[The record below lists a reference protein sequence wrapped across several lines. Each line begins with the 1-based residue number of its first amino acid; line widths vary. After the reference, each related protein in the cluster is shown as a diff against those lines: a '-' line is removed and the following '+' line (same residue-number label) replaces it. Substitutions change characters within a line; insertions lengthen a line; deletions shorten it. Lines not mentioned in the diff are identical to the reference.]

1 MAADKEGTLADS
13 EVCSPVPPK
22 GACSYHSPASPY
34 RHRVKI
40 HFQKD
45 NGEYRKIWTAMM
57 KPNKLMLQIQVAD
70 LTDLTLSLHDFVLF
84 YFVVMI
90 IPVFGHH
97 GDFLNNTTKG

>member
-1 MAADKEGTLADS
+1 
-13 EVCSPVPPK
+13 
-22 GACSYHSPASPY
+22 
-34 RHRVKI
+34 
-40 HFQKD
+40 
-45 NGEYRKIWTAMM
+45 MM

-97 GDFLNNTTKG
+97 GDFLNNTTEG